1 MVPINF
7 PLLDNPGWHSL
18 NSHHRHLAVRGE
30 IVARYQPD
38 VLFGAAMPAYEPA
51 GFEDLKALVGDDEV
65 IGLIMDTVPAD
76 VSGWGI
82 LRMDPVSQMI
92 CKELRPAPSVDAVA
106 LTPDDVP
113 EMLDLVALT
122 EPGPFLP
129 GTIRLGNYFGV
140 RQEGQL
146 VAMAGQRLHLPGFC
160 EISAVCTHPDYRGRG
175 YAGGLTT
182 LIAQKIVARGEI
194 PFLHVELSNDAAAR
208 LYRKL
213 GFRKR
218 REVFVAILS
227 RAG

>member
-1 MVPINF
+1 MNLA
-7 PLLDNPGWHSL
+7 LLDNPGWHSL
-18 NSHHRHLAVRGE
+18 NSYHRPLAIWGE
-30 IVARYQPD
+30 IVARYQPN
-38 VLFGAAMPAYEPA
+38 VLFGAAMPTYDPP
-51 GFEDLKALVGDDEV
+51 GFEDLRTLVADEEV
-65 IGLIMDTVPAD
+65 IGLIMDTAPAEF
-76 VSGWGI
+76 SGWEI
-82 LRMDPVSQMI
+82 LRMDPLHQMI
-92 CKELRPAPSVDAVA
+92 CKELRPAPGVDAVE

-113 EMLDLVALT
+113 EMLELVALT

-129 GTIRLGNYFGV
+129 GTIKLGNYFGV

-146 VAMAGQRLHLPGFC
+146 IAMAGQRLHLPGFC

-218 REVFVAILS
+218 REVFVGILS